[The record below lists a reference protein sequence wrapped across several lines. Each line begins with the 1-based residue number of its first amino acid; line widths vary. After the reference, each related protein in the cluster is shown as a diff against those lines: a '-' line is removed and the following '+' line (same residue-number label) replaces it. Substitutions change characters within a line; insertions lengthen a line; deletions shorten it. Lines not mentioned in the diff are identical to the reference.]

1 MAPPQ
6 FSHCAFIL
14 FLNSTQ
20 GLCMPGAGHR
30 EDVRLQKA
38 GEETHQKEERRVY
51 GAEWEADSGES
62 QQSVCCKYLKFLFHL
77 ILRVFCWSVTLSF
90 FLFRAYVFYKKSE
103 VAVVLTSVFRLISS
117 QRPCFCHFLW
127 DHRRSECSFWIFKL
141 RHGDLM

>member
-6 FSHCAFIL
+6 FSHCAFIY
-14 FLNSTQ
+14 FFKFHPRSVHARCGPQ
-20 GLCMPGAGHR
+20 GRCTPA
-30 EDVRLQKA
+30 KA